1 MNVKPYISDMALMFI
16 SFCKTK
22 RGRALVAQAAAGIDA
37 AATDGASTVEAGD
50 YVEADAESLILRLRE
65 AA

>member
-1 MNVKPYISDMALMFI
+1 MFI

-22 RGRALVAQAAAGIDA
+22 RGRAELAQAAEGIDA

-50 YVEADAESLILRLRE
+50 YADANV
-65 AA
+65 